1 MEQGYLSVC
10 PSVRPRV
17 LQKKVCLLPF
27 VDFYHYR
34 IIIVFFDTL
43 QSERTIHV
51 FILIHTLSLTLILKN
66 ATTTPL
72 GKSLQHWNGWSFDFT
87 FSQVTSEWMTLICLV
102 IPSVL
107 VSYKSL
113 GSSGRVWICLQFNY
127 SLIPADST
135 SSSSL
140 CLSISIVWFIYYE
153 VMWLEVK
160 YYLHTHSHSITPY
173 PLVYAICCCIAQWE
187 IISLHCG
194 SHTHVSLIL
203 RQYFSFTF
211 YIQTIIIYAQEYSKF
226 LILNRGLRRSVVCAV
241 D

>member
-10 PSVRPRV
+10 PSVRPRM

-113 GSSGRVWICLQFNY
+113 GSSGRIWICLQFNY
-127 SLIPADST
+127 SFFVLVFIHFHCLVYLLWSDVTRSEVLFAHTQPLYNT
-135 SSSSL
+135 LPFSL
-140 CLSISIVWFIYYE
+140 CNLLLYRTVGDNFTALRKSYLCVLNFKTIFFFHI
-153 VMWLEVK
+153 LHTNN
-160 YYLHTHSHSITPY
+160 YYLCSGIFQ
-173 PLVYAICCCIAQWE
+173 ICNSEPWP
-187 IISLHCG
+187 S
-194 SHTHVSLIL
+194 
-203 RQYFSFTF
+203 
-211 YIQTIIIYAQEYSKF
+211 
-226 LILNRGLRRSVVCAV
+226 
-241 D
+241 